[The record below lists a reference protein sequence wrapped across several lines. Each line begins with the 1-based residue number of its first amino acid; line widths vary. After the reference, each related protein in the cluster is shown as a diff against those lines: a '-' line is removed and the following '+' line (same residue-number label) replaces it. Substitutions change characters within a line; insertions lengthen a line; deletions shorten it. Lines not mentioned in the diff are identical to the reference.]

1 MIRLIYMY
9 IFKVHVSIHLTW
21 QKCLKINW
29 INSSRPSSYYYLP
42 IMSACMMHEVI
53 CKFKHWFIY
62 RNYTKNEKCIG
73 TRHTRL
79 ICVEFMYLDLIYI
92 YIYINIQSCHSEK
105 CFLFAFIN
113 VPINFQLYIT
123 LSPWPVYSY
132 ILPGLPVLLFTEWL

>member
-1 MIRLIYMY
+1 
-9 IFKVHVSIHLTW
+9 
-21 QKCLKINW
+21 
-29 INSSRPSSYYYLP
+29 
-42 IMSACMMHEVI
+42 MSACMMHEVI

-92 YIYINIQSCHSEK
+92 SIYINIQSCHSEK

-113 VPINFQLYIT
+113 VPINFQFNCPLTLTCLQFYLCCFLLNGYSKHSAGSPSTSIIVSLWLHFWRAMLY
-123 LSPWPVYSY
+123 LSAHSAVY
-132 ILPGLPVLLFTEWL
+132 